1 MLIRILDVFLAAVGL
16 VFFLPFMLLI
26 FFVGLRENGSPI
38 FVQWRLGRFEKPF
51 MIFKFRTMKIQTPN
65 TASHLVNSDSITSI
79 GFVLR
84 RYKLDELPQLVNVL
98 LGDMS
103 LVGPRPNLPN
113 QHDLIRARRQK
124 NIFDVRPGLTGLAT
138 IKNIDM
144 SDPILL
150 ATTDLQ
156 MIQTLNLLNYF
167 KYIFL
172 TIFGHG
178 RGDAVEKK

>member
-1 MLIRILDVFLAAVGL
+1 
-16 VFFLPFMLLI
+16 
-26 FFVGLRENGSPI
+26 
-38 FVQWRLGRFEKPF
+38 
-51 MIFKFRTMKIQTPN
+51 MKIQTPN